1 MHKLNIITI
10 IYYLE
15 IMVLSTSF
23 TIAVAGHFG
32 PFLYSTHVQLDLVVD
47 LYSRRNCVRQSI
59 QAFLC
64 SKHQNSQRSYLK
76 SRPWL
81 NIDWTI

>member
-23 TIAVAGHFG
+23 TIVVAGHVG
-32 PFLYSTHVQLDLVVD
+32 PFLYSTHVHLDLVVD
-47 LYSRRNCVRQSI
+47 LYD
-59 QAFLC
+59 
-64 SKHQNSQRSYLK
+64 K
-76 SRPWL
+76 
-81 NIDWTI
+81 